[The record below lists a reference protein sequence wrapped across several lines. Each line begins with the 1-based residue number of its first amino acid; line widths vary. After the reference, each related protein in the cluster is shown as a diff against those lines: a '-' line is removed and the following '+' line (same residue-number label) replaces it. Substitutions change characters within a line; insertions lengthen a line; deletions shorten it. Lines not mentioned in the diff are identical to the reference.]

1 MNKKIIA
8 TAALTGILVSG
19 MVLHPIQKAA
29 AASEAEYSKNE
40 NVYVRLDSEGD
51 VTGTYVVNA
60 FTVKEAGEIT
70 DYGDYESIHNLTNLD
85 VIEEDKD
92 EYTFYAEKGKF
103 YYQGNMGGT
112 QLPWNFEMRYE
123 LDGKRVT
130 AEELAGADG
139 DLEIHMLI
147 RENTATDNPD
157 FYPAYLLQVSFTL
170 DNDLCEDIVAK
181 GASMA
186 DAGANQQV
194 TFTVMPETKQ
204 NAGSG
209 ETNTQDEEETGEVQD
224 EQPADTE
231 DGQPADTENA
241 EVSDEQSAD
250 TEQEESSDEGD
261 TAKEVELVISASVTD
276 FEMGDISI
284 NGAAMT
290 DFPVSFVSEDNQQMG
305 QTMFI
310 MSMEGI
316 TIPEEEVV
324 ETVVEDNRSFFEK
337 LTDKILNHKED

>member
-1 MNKKIIA
+1 MNKKKIA
-8 TAALTGILVSG
+8 TAALTGGLIAG
-19 MVLHPIQKAA
+19 MVLAPLTEVM
-29 AASEAEYSKNE
+29 AASKAKYNKNE
-40 NVYVRLDSEGD
+40 NVYVRMDSEGD

-70 DYGDYESIHNLTNLD
+70 DYGDYESVHNLTSLD
-85 VIEEDKD
+85 AIEEDKD

-103 YYQGNMGGT
+103 YYQGNVGDS
-112 QLPWNFEMRYE
+112 QLPWNFETTYI
-123 LDGKRVT
+123 LDGKEVD
-130 AEELAGADG
+130 AEELAGAEG

-147 RENTATDNPD
+147 KENAAVANPA

-186 DAGANQQV
+186 DAGADQQI
-194 TFTVMPETKQ
+194 TFTVMPD
-204 NAGSG
+204 AGSG
-209 ETNTQDEEETGEVQD
+209 QTGTQDGQSSDTETGESQ
-224 EQPADTE
+224 EGKSTE
-231 DGQPADTENA
+231 
-241 EVSDEQSAD
+241 
-250 TEQEESSDEGD
+250 

-290 DFPVSFVSEDNQQMG
+290 DFPVSFVSEDNEKMG

-324 ETVVEDNRSFFEK
+324 ENVVEDNRNFFQK
-337 LTDKILNHKED
+337 LIDKILNHKED

>member
-1 MNKKIIA
+1 MNKKKIA
-8 TAALTGILVSG
+8 TAALTGGLIAG
-19 MVLHPIQKAA
+19 MTLAPLTEAM
-29 AASEAEYSKNE
+29 AASKAKYSKNE
-40 NVYVRLDSEGD
+40 NVYVRMDSEGD

-70 DYGDYESIHNLTNLD
+70 GYGDYESVHNLTNLD
-85 VIEEDKD
+85 AIEEDQD

-103 YYQGNMGGT
+103 YYQGNMGDA
-112 QLPWNFEMRYE
+112 QLPWDFETTYK
-123 LDGKRVT
+123 LDGKEVD
-130 AEELAGADG
+130 AEELAGAEG
-139 DLEIHMLI
+139 DLKIHMLI
-147 RENTATDNPD
+147 KENAAVANPA
-157 FYPAYLLQVSFTL
+157 FYQAYLLQVSFTL

-186 DAGANQQV
+186 DAGADQQI
-194 TFTVMPETKQ
+194 TFTVMPD
-204 NAGSG
+204 AGSG
-209 ETNTQDEEETGEVQD
+209 QTGAQDEQSSDTETGESQ
-224 EQPADTE
+224 EGKSTE
-231 DGQPADTENA
+231 
-241 EVSDEQSAD
+241 
-250 TEQEESSDEGD
+250 

-290 DFPVSFVSEDNQQMG
+290 DFPVSFVSEDNEKMG

-324 ETVVEDNRSFFEK
+324 ETVVEDNRNFFQK
-337 LTDKILNHKED
+337 LIDKILNHKED